1 MALYPAS
8 NFPNGF
14 GNGVTI
20 RNIPI
25 EIMPEG
31 KVHWVNSG
39 AANNSNGSYAK
50 PWATIATAISKA
62 DEYDTIMIAAGH
74 SETLTSSSFVVDKA
88 LTIIGQGRGS
98 RVPTFTSTSAAATGT
113 VSITDADVTISNIRL
128 VAGYS
133 GGSAAAITI
142 AAVGDFCTLDNI
154 VCRDGATNAVEWLT
168 HVSVAT
174 TVTDLTIQNCDFVGL
189 ISGSMTNSI
198 LFAGTTSNV
207 RITGNYI
214 DVDSSDSTID
224 HDAAKATSILVAH
237 NLILN
242 QDTTAADKFCVE
254 LEASSTGLVAYN
266 GTSYAN
272 AGATSMI
279 GEAAFF
285 IENYGGNTAGSSGEL
300 DPAAVAIP

>member
-1 MALYPAS
+1 MALYPTS
-8 NFPNGF
+8 NYPGGF
-14 GNGVTI
+14 RSGVTI
-20 RNIPI
+20 SNVPI

-31 KVHWVNSG
+31 KVWWVDSG
-39 AANNSNGSYAK
+39 AANNSNGSKAK
-50 PWATIATAISKA
+50 PFATIATAITNAS
-62 DEYDTIMIAAGH
+62 EYDTIMIAAGH
-74 SETLTSSSFVVDKA
+74 SETLTSTSFVVDKA
-88 LTIIGQGRGS
+88 LTIIGQGRGQ
-98 RVPTFTSTSAAATGT
+98 RMPTFTTTSAAATGT

-128 VAGYS
+128 VAGYT

-142 AAVGDFCTLDNI
+142 AAGGDFCTLDRI
-154 VCRDGATNAVEWLT
+154 VCRDGSANTIEWLT

-174 TVTDLTIQNCDFVGL
+174 TVTDLTIQNCDFIGL

-207 RITGNYI
+207 RIINNLI

-224 HDAAKATSILVAH
+224 HDAGKATSILVAN

-242 QDTTAADKFCVE
+242 QDTTATDKFCIE
-254 LEASSTGLVAYN
+254 LEATSTGHVAYN
-266 GTSYAN
+266 GLSYAN
-272 AGATSMI
+272 AGATSVL